1 MFASGRESGPRH
13 VWRLPGKGDRQEDGQ
28 EGRQDMGRER
38 GRLENCPRLIWE
50 EAGEEVACGG
60 CSGRPRDEGRA
71 DGSDRGEWFPHSD
84 LRVRPGAK
92 SQCGQCP
99 EATEPLAKLRFL
111 TDRLLS
117 ASHVPWHL
125 QEPRVL

>member
-1 MFASGRESGPRH
+1 MFASGRQSGPRH
-13 VWRLPGKGDRQEDGQ
+13 VWQLPDKGDTQKTAGGKAGYGQ
-28 EGRQDMGRER
+28 GEGC
-38 GRLENCPRLIWE
+38 LENCPQPIWE
-50 EAGEEVACGG
+50 EAGEEVVCGG

-71 DGSDRGEWFPHSD
+71 DGSDLGEWFPHSD

-111 TDRLLS
+111 THRLLS

-125 QEPRVL
+125 QEPGVL